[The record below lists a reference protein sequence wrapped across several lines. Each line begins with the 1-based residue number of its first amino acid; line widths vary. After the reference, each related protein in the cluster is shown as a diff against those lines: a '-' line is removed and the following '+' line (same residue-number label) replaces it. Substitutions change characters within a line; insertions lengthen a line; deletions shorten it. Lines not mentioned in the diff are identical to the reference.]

1 MSIVK
6 LTSSPTNYDF
16 TKKYVNTENQKSNMK
31 TLDLYS
37 YTGRVKF
44 FDQEKGFGY
53 IQEILDTKNLNNVV
67 KEWRITAEQL
77 GNIIIHRGDFV
88 YFMKHGKTISDI
100 SPITHRDLV
109 KTPCPECGRR
119 DYIPGKDFCCHNC
132 GYVFKKMAEEKKSF
146 TIRKKDTASDY
157 VKELEKARKQAR
169 DNDPAF
175 NCLVGTDKDIPCPVC
190 GRHAWKR
197 YGYHQNLA
205 CRCCGTSYPINWMMV
220 LTIVLTILSVLFI
233 MLFLRL
239 I

>member
-16 TKKYVNTENQKSNMK
+16 TKKYINTENQKGSMN

-53 IQEILDTKNLNNVV
+53 IQEIQDTKNLKNVV

-77 GNIIIHRGDFV
+77 GNTVIHRGDFI
-88 YFMKHGKTISDI
+88 YFMKHGKTIGEI
-100 SPITHRDLV
+100 SPINLRDLL

-119 DYIPGKDFCCHNC
+119 DYVPGRNSACEHC
-132 GYVFKKMAEEKKSF
+132 GHKFK
-146 TIRKKDTASDY
+146 TDLNQASNT
-157 VKELEKARKQAR
+157 KNTNNNR

-175 NCLVGTDKDIPCPVC
+175 NCLVGTDRDIPCPVC

-197 YGYHQNLA
+197 YGVQQHLG
-205 CRCCGTSYPINWMMV
+205 CRCCGSLYPSDLGKAIAIFV
-220 LTIVLTILSVLFI
+220 FLAITFFLLYFFFFIILK
-233 MLFLRL
+233 
-239 I
+239 

>member
-67 KEWRITAEQL
+67 KEWRITSEQL
-77 GNIIIHRGDFV
+77 GNTVIHRGDFI
-88 YFMKHGKTISDI
+88 YFMKHGKTIGDI
-100 SPITHRDLV
+100 SPINFRDLL

-119 DYIPGKDFCCHNC
+119 DYIPGKNSVCKHC
-132 GYVFKKMAEEKKSF
+132 GHQF
-146 TIRKKDTASDY
+146 DTNSNFNDS
-157 VKELEKARKQAR
+157 R

-175 NCLVGTDKDIPCPVC
+175 NCLVGTDMDVPCPTC
-190 GRHAWKR
+190 GKHAWKK
-197 YGYHQNLA
+197 YGYHENIR
-205 CRCCGTSYPINWMMV
+205 CRCCGSSNPKINEVAIKAFM
-220 LTIVLTILSVLFI
+220 LFIKVLFGVVASI
-233 MLFLRL
+233 LLIILFVKSR
-239 I
+239 

>member
-67 KEWRITAEQL
+67 KEWRITSEQL
-77 GNIIIHRGDFV
+77 GNTVIHRGDFI
-88 YFMKHGKTISDI
+88 YFMKHGKTIGDI
-100 SPITHRDLV
+100 SPINFRDLL

-119 DYIPGKDFCCHNC
+119 DYIPGKNSVCKHC
-132 GYVFKKMAEEKKSF
+132 GHQF
-146 TIRKKDTASDY
+146 DTNFNNS
-157 VKELEKARKQAR
+157 R

-175 NCLVGTDKDIPCPVC
+175 NCLAGTSKDKACPVC

-197 YGYHQNLA
+197 YGYYQNIR
-205 CRCCGTSYPINWMMV
+205 CRCCGSDYPPEPPHLMYKIF
-220 LTIVLTILSVLFI
+220 TCIFTILGVAVLGFWLI
-233 MLFLRL
+233 VTILFVTG

>member
-1 MSIVK
+1 MTDIR
-6 LTSSPTNYDF
+6 LTSTPTNFDF
-16 TKKYVNTENQKSNMK
+16 TKKFTAKKSNGSTK
-31 TLDLYS
+31 QLDLYS

-44 FDQEKGFGY
+44 FDKDKGFGY
-53 IQEILDTKNLNNVV
+53 IQEIPDTKNLKNVV

-77 GNIIIHRGDFV
+77 GNTAIHRGDFV
-88 YFMKHGKTISDI
+88 YFMKHGKTIGEI
-100 SPITHRDLV
+100 SPINLRDLL

-119 DYIPGKDFCCHNC
+119 DYVPEKDSCCHNC
-132 GYVFKKMAEEKKSF
+132 GHVFKKMAEEKKSF
-146 TIRKKDTASDY
+146 TIWKKNSTSDY
-157 VKELEKARKQAR
+157 IKEIEEARKQAR

-220 LTIVLTILSVLFI
+220 LTIVLTILGVLFI

>member
-16 TKKYVNTENQKSNMK
+16 TKKYVNTENQKDSKN

-67 KEWRITAEQL
+67 KEWRITSEQL
-77 GNIIIHRGDFV
+77 GNTVIHRGDFI
-88 YFMKHGKTISDI
+88 YFMKHGKTIGDI
-100 SPITHRDLV
+100 SPINFRDLL

-119 DYIPGKDFCCHNC
+119 DYIPGKNSVCKHC
-132 GYVFKKMAEEKKSF
+132 GHQF
-146 TIRKKDTASDY
+146 DTNFNNS
-157 VKELEKARKQAR
+157 R

-175 NCLVGTDKDIPCPVC
+175 NCLAGTSKDKACPVC

-197 YGYHQNLA
+197 YGYYQNIR
-205 CRCCGTSYPINWMMV
+205 CRCCGSDYPPEPPHLMYKIF
-220 LTIVLTILSVLFI
+220 TCIFTILGVAVLGFWLI
-233 MLFLRL
+233 VTILFVTG